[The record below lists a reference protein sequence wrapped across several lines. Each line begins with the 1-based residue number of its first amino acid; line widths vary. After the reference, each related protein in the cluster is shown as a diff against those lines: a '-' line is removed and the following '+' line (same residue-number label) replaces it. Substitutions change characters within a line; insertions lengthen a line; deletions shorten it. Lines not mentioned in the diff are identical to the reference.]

1 MDNFQSAFTGAF
13 AGESLPHPGTSLRLR
28 MLHTPLGFSM
38 RLSFERLILY
48 QITKSAAYFIGNLVI
63 RAVRRHLRSVFAKNR
78 SEVQKLRDYRKSD
91 YAINKYSPNIVYRFH
106 DEIIEVALEDYLKE
120 NPDKTE
126 QDFAEL
132 KALSDEIYYEQ
143 DRAESAQTR
152 KDVSIHGLEETEH
165 CATRALD
172 EEWEE
177 RVVDIQN
184 RKYAWKAL
192 EQLFTVGALTEV
204 QKRRFRLHVFQGL
217 STRQIGRMEGTSH
230 QAVAKSIN
238 LAIAKLK
245 KYFAAQGR
253 HPCGF
258 RTIGE
263 RHSFECSSFTCT
275 LTTAYS
281 FISNIPPFQLEELKP
296 IQGPRHDIRT

>member
-1 MDNFQSAFTGAF
+1 MQN
-13 AGESLPHPGTSLRLR
+13 
-28 MLHTPLGFSM
+28 
-38 RLSFERLILY
+38 
-48 QITKSAAYFIGNLVI
+48 
-63 RAVRRHLRSVFAKNR
+63 
-78 SEVQKLRDYRKSD
+78 YRKSD
-91 YAINKYSPNIVYRFH
+91 YAINKNSPNIVYRFH
-106 DEIIEVALEDYLKE
+106 NEIIEITLEDYLKE
-120 NPDKTE
+120 NPDETE
-126 QDFAEL
+126 HDFAEL
-132 KALSDEIYYEQ
+132 KALSDQIYYEQ
-143 DRAESAQTR
+143 MGRERPDPQGC
-152 KDVSIHGLEETEH
+152 SIHGLEETEH

-245 KYFAAQGR
+245 KYFAAQG
-253 HPCGF
+253 
-258 RTIGE
+258 
-263 RHSFECSSFTCT
+263 
-275 LTTAYS
+275 
-281 FISNIPPFQLEELKP
+281 
-296 IQGPRHDIRT
+296 

>member
-1 MDNFQSAFTGAF
+1 MLWIKKSTALRSCFLSHINDTRLSMDKFQQAL
-13 AGESLPHPGTSLRLR
+13 AGVFVRGSFPPVGTNPRLPVLPALLD
-28 MLHTPLGFSM
+28 FSM
-38 RLSFERLILY
+38 
-48 QITKSAAYFIGNLVI
+48 
-63 RAVRRHLRSVFAKNR
+63 HKN
-78 SEVQKLRDYRKSD
+78 
-91 YAINKYSPNIVYRFH
+91 SPNIVYRFH
-106 DEIIEVALEDYLKE
+106 NEIIEITLEDYLKE

-126 QDFAEL
+126 HDFAEL
-132 KALSDEIYYEQ
+132 KALSDQIYYEQ

-184 RKYAWKAL
+184 RKYAWKAF
-192 EQLFTVGALTEV
+192 EQLFTVGALTEG

-245 KYFAAQGR
+245 KYFAAQG
-253 HPCGF
+253 
-258 RTIGE
+258 
-263 RHSFECSSFTCT
+263 
-275 LTTAYS
+275 
-281 FISNIPPFQLEELKP
+281 
-296 IQGPRHDIRT
+296 

>member
-1 MDNFQSAFTGAF
+1 MQN
-13 AGESLPHPGTSLRLR
+13 
-28 MLHTPLGFSM
+28 
-38 RLSFERLILY
+38 
-48 QITKSAAYFIGNLVI
+48 
-63 RAVRRHLRSVFAKNR
+63 
-78 SEVQKLRDYRKSD
+78 YRKSD
-91 YAINKYSPNIVYRFH
+91 YAINKNSPNIVYRFH
-106 DEIIEVALEDYLKE
+106 NEIIEITLEDYLKE

-126 QDFAEL
+126 HDFAEL
-132 KALSDEIYYEQ
+132 KALSDQIYYEQ
-143 DRAESAQTR
+143 DRARERPDPQGCFDPR
-152 KDVSIHGLEETEH
+152 FGGTEH

-245 KYFAAQGR
+245 KYFAAQG
-253 HPCGF
+253 
-258 RTIGE
+258 
-263 RHSFECSSFTCT
+263 
-275 LTTAYS
+275 
-281 FISNIPPFQLEELKP
+281 
-296 IQGPRHDIRT
+296 

>member
-1 MDNFQSAFTGAF
+1 MKEAYHIVSDGSCDLPPEL
-13 AGESLPHPGTSLRLR
+13 AGEKNITVVP
-28 MLHTPLGFSM
+28 FYV
-38 RLSFERLILY
+38 SF
-48 QITKSAAYFIGNLVI
+48 GN
-63 RAVRRHLRSVFAKNR
+63 
-78 SEVQKLRDYRKSD
+78 
-91 YAINKYSPNIVYRFH
+91 
-106 DEIIEVALEDYLKE
+106 EDYLKE

-126 QDFAEL
+126 HDFAEL
-132 KALSDEIYYEQ
+132 KTLSDQIYYEQ

-245 KYFAAQGR
+245 KYFAAQG
-253 HPCGF
+253 
-258 RTIGE
+258 
-263 RHSFECSSFTCT
+263 
-275 LTTAYS
+275 
-281 FISNIPPFQLEELKP
+281 
-296 IQGPRHDIRT
+296 

>member
-1 MDNFQSAFTGAF
+1 MGYDVSF
-13 AGESLPHPGTSLRLR
+13 HPISPEEMREWYF
-28 MLHTPLGFSM
+28 TPLTWIQQGQEEKV
-38 RLSFERLILY
+38 LAL
-48 QITKSAAYFIGNLVI
+48 AAQYGMEDF
-63 RAVRRHLRSVFAKNR
+63 
-78 SEVQKLRDYRKSD
+78 
-91 YAINKYSPNIVYRFH
+91 YAEKYLNN
-106 DEIIEVALEDYLKE
+106 EIIEITLEDYLKE

-126 QDFAEL
+126 HDFAEL
-132 KALSDEIYYEQ
+132 KALSDQIYYEQ

-245 KYFAAQGR
+245 KYFAAQG
-253 HPCGF
+253 
-258 RTIGE
+258 
-263 RHSFECSSFTCT
+263 
-275 LTTAYS
+275 
-281 FISNIPPFQLEELKP
+281 
-296 IQGPRHDIRT
+296 

>member
-1 MDNFQSAFTGAF
+1 MKHTRQDLKIMQGW
-13 AGESLPHPGTSLRLR
+13 SL
-28 MLHTPLGFSM
+28 
-38 RLSFERLILY
+38 ER
-48 QITKSAAYFIGNLVI
+48 KI
-63 RAVRRHLRSVFAKNR
+63 RVTQTRIM
-78 SEVQKLRDYRKSD
+78 EW
-91 YAINKYSPNIVYRFH
+91 
-106 DEIIEVALEDYLKE
+106 
-120 NPDKTE
+120 
-126 QDFAEL
+126 
-132 KALSDEIYYEQ
+132 YYEQ

-245 KYFAAQGR
+245 KYFAAQG
-253 HPCGF
+253 
-258 RTIGE
+258 
-263 RHSFECSSFTCT
+263 
-275 LTTAYS
+275 
-281 FISNIPPFQLEELKP
+281 
-296 IQGPRHDIRT
+296 